1 MSTSSARTSAP
12 QPVAFTFGDGVRQV
26 RAGELTADDAAERLV
41 AQLSDKELL
50 WLLDGDTPLREVVK
64 LVKKLNSVALTGG
77 ALPRLDI
84 PGIRFSDGPRGVVIG
99 HSTAFPVTIARAAT
113 WEPDLEERVGQAMG
127 VEARAAGANY
137 SGAVCVNLLR
147 HPAWGRAQECYGEDP
162 VLTGRMG
169 AGLTRG
175 LRRNV
180 MACVKH
186 FALNSME
193 NARFTVD
200 VTVDDHAL
208 HEVYLPHFK
217 TVIDA
222 GADSVMS
229 SYNSV
234 NGDFA
239 DVNAVLLTDILRDE
253 WGFDGFVSS
262 DWVFGTHDA
271 VRSLEAGMD
280 VEMPFRLLRAR
291 ALPEA
296 LESGQ
301 LSRETVLTSARRI
314 LATTVRHYAIRDEGE
329 PPASVVAKAEHRVL
343 ARHVAA
349 RGAVLLKN
357 EPVEGAPGASGAT
370 GKTAVLPLAPTIRRL
385 AVIGA
390 LATEAN
396 LGDHGSSRVRPPAV
410 SSPLDGLRE
419 ALPHTRIVHVD
430 GSDPAAAAR
439 AAADADA
446 AIVVAGMTWNDEG
459 EFIVNTDMKSLDA
472 LGFPFNSRVLQFI
485 GGKLATLGTRFAKGG
500 DRQSLTLHRAD
511 EALIATVAAANPRTA
526 VVVIGGS
533 AIIAE
538 AWRHEVAAILM
549 AWYPGMEGGR
559 AIADVLTGAQEPGG
573 RLPVAI
579 PTDARHLPFF
589 DAQAKSIVYDSCWGQ
604 RKLDRDGHPA
614 AYPFGFGL
622 GYTTFDMELVD
633 HHGSEDEAVA
643 EVRIRNT
650 GRRAGSTVAQVYAVS
665 DAADAV
671 PQLVGFRRVE
681 LPAGGEHTVAVDLD
695 LTPIMQRDPETRD
708 WSRRPGEWGIVVS
721 PCSPTAP
728 MSARPL
734 LASGGAG

>member
-1 MSTSSARTSAP
+1 MSTSSAQATN
-12 QPVAFTFGDGVRQV
+12 FTFGDGVRQL
-26 RAGELTADDAAERLV
+26 RAGEITADEAAERLV
-41 AQLSDKELL
+41 AQLADDELL
-50 WLLDGDTPLREVVK
+50 WLLDGDTRLRDIVGMA
-64 LVKKLNSVALTGG
+64 KKFSTVALKGG
-77 ALPRLDI
+77 ALPRLGI

-99 HSTAFPVTIARAAT
+99 HSTAFPVTMARAAT
-113 WEPDLEERVGQAMG
+113 WEPDLEERVGQVMG
-127 VEARAAGANY
+127 LEGRAAGANY

-186 FALNSME
+186 FALNSIE
-193 NARFTVD
+193 NTRFTID
-200 VTVDDHAL
+200 VTVDEHAL

-217 TVIDA
+217 AVIDA

-234 NGDFA
+234 NGDFL
-239 DVNAVLLTDILRDE
+239 DVNEVLLTEILRDE
-253 WGFDGFVSS
+253 WGFEGFVSS
-262 DWVFGTHDA
+262 DWVFGTHEA
-271 VRSLEAGMD
+271 VRSLEAGLD
-280 VEMPFRLLRAR
+280 LEMPLRLLRAR
-291 ALPEA
+291 ALPNA
-296 LESGQ
+296 LAGGR
-301 LSRETVLTSARRI
+301 LSRGTVLRSARRI
-314 LATTVRHYAIRDEGE
+314 LATTLRHYAIRDESE

-357 EPVEGAPGASGAT
+357 ESVDGA
-370 GKTAVLPLAPTIRRL
+370 AVLPLPQAIRRL

-419 ALPHTRIVHVD
+419 ALPNTVIVYVD
-430 GSDPAAAAR
+430 GSDPAAAKR
-439 AAADADA
+439 AATEADA
-446 AIVVAGMTWNDEG
+446 AIVVAGMTFNDEG
-459 EFIVNTDMKSLDA
+459 EYLTNTNADTLNE
-472 LGFPFNSRVLQFI
+472 LGFPFNSRVLQFV
-485 GGKLATLGTRFAKGG
+485 GGKLATVGKRFAKGG
-500 DRQSLTLHRAD
+500 DRRSLTLHRAD
-511 EALIATVAAANPRTA
+511 EAVISAVASANPRTA

-533 AIIAE
+533 AIIME
-538 AWRHEVAAILM
+538 AWRHRVPAILM

-589 DAQAKSIVYDSCWGQ
+589 DVRAEKIVYDSWWGQ
-604 RKLDRDGHPA
+604 RKLDRDGNRA

-633 HHGSEDEAVA
+633 HRVSDDEAVA
-643 EVRIRNT
+643 GVHVRNT
-650 GRRAGSTVAQVYAVS
+650 GQRAGSTVAQVYAIS
-665 DAADAV
+665 DAPDTA

-681 LPAGGEHTVAVDLD
+681 LPAGGEDTVTIGLD
-695 LTPIMQRDPETRD
+695 LTPTTQRDPETRM

-721 PCSPTAP
+721 PCSPGKVPYTH
-728 MSARPL
+728 PL
-734 LASGGAG
+734 LVSDGAQ

>member
-1 MSTSSARTSAP
+1 MATSSAQTP
-12 QPVAFTFGDGVRQV
+12 TFTFDDAVRQL
-26 RAGELTADDAAERLV
+26 RAGDITADEAAERLI
-41 AQLSDKELL
+41 AQLTDKELL
-50 WLLDGDTPLREVVK
+50 WLLDGDTPVRS
-64 LVKKLNSVALTGG
+64 LVKMATLFNTVALSGG
-77 ALPRLDI
+77 ALPRLGV
-84 PGIRFSDGPRGVVIG
+84 PGVRFSDGPRGVVLG
-99 HSTAFPVTIARAAT
+99 HSTAFPVTMARAAT

-162 VLTGRMG
+162 VLTGGMA

-186 FALNSME
+186 FALNSIE
-193 NARFTVD
+193 NARFKVD
-200 VTVDDHAL
+200 VAVDDHAL

-239 DVNAVLLTDILRDE
+239 DVNKVLLTDILRDE
-253 WGFDGFVSS
+253 WGFVGFVSS

-291 ALPEA
+291 TLPEA
-296 LESGQ
+296 LRSGE
-301 LSRETVLTSARRI
+301 LARETVLTSARRI
-314 LATTVRHYAIRDEGE
+314 LSTTLRHYAIRDEGE

-349 RGAVLLKN
+349 RGAVLLRN
-357 EPVEGAPGASGAT
+357 EPVDGTP
-370 GKTAVLPLAPTIRRL
+370 VLPLTPTIRRL

-396 LGDHGSSRVRPPAV
+396 LGDHGSSRVRPPAT
-410 SSPLDGLRE
+410 STPLDGLRE
-419 ALPHTRIVHVD
+419 ALPHTQIVHFD
-430 GSDPAAAAR
+430 GSDDAAAAR
-439 AAADADA
+439 AASDCDA

-459 EFIVNTDMKSLDA
+459 EYIANDNMDSLNV
-472 LGFPFNSRVLQFI
+472 LGFPFNSRVLQFV
-485 GGKLATLGTRFAKGG
+485 GGKLATLGRRFAKGG
-500 DRQSLTLHRAD
+500 DRQALTLHRRD
-511 EALIATVAAANPRTA
+511 EERIAAVAAANPRTVA
-526 VVVIGGS
+526 VVIGGS
-533 AIIAE
+533 AIIME
-538 AWRHEVAAILM
+538 PWRHKVAAILM

-579 PTDARHLPFF
+579 PTAAKHLPSF
-589 DAQAKSIVYDSCWGQ
+589 DAQAKTIVYDSWWGQ

-622 GYTTFDMELVD
+622 GYTTFDMDLVD
-633 HHGSEDEAVA
+633 HRATDGAAVVT
-643 EVRIRNT
+643 VRVRNT
-650 GRRAGSTVAQVYAVS
+650 GSRAGSTVAQVYAVN
-665 DAADAV
+665 DAVGAV

-681 LPAGGEHTVAVDLD
+681 LPAGGEDIVAINLD
-695 LTPIMQRDPETRD
+695 LTPTTQRDPETRT
-708 WSRRPGEWGIVVS
+708 WSRRPGEWAIVVS
-721 PCSPTAP
+721 PCSPSTSTNAH
-728 MSARPL
+728 PL
-734 LASGGAG
+734 LTEEGAR

>member
-1 MSTSSARTSAP
+1 MSKSSTRAATS
-12 QPVAFTFGDGVRQV
+12 TFGDAVAQL
-26 RAGELTADDAAERLV
+26 RAGESTAEEAAERLI
-41 AQLSDKELL
+41 AQLTDEELL
-50 WLLDGDTPLREVVK
+50 WLLDGDTPVRYLITMA
-64 LVKKLNSVALTGG
+64 KKFGTVALSGG
-77 ALPRLDI
+77 ALPRLGI
-84 PGIRFSDGPRGVVIG
+84 PGIRFSDGPRGVVLG
-99 HSTAFPVTIARAAT
+99 HSTAFPVTMARAAT
-113 WEPDLEERVGQAMG
+113 WEADLEERVGEVMG

-186 FALNSME
+186 FALNSVE

-217 TVIDA
+217 TVIEA

-234 NGDFA
+234 NGAFL
-239 DVNAVLLTDILRDE
+239 DVNKVLLTDILRDE
-253 WGFDGFVSS
+253 WGFSGFVSS
-262 DWVFGTHDA
+262 DWVFGTHDG

-280 VEMPFRLLRAR
+280 LEMPLRLVRAR
-291 ALPEA
+291 TLPKA
-296 LESGQ
+296 LESGR

-314 LATTVRHYAIRDEGE
+314 LATTLRHYAIRDEGQ

-343 ARHVAA
+343 AGHVAA

-357 EPVEGAPGASGAT
+357 EPVDGA
-370 GKTAVLPLAPTIRRL
+370 AVLPMSPTTRRL

-396 LGDHGSSRVRPPAV
+396 LGDNGSSRVRPPAT

-419 ALPHTRIVHVD
+419 ALPHNRIVHVA
-430 GSDPAAAAR
+430 GSDPATAAR
-439 AAADADA
+439 AARDADA
-446 AIVVAGMTWNDEG
+446 AIVVAGLNWSDEG
-459 EFIVNTDMKSLDA
+459 EFVANTNPDSLNA
-472 LGFPFNSRVLQFI
+472 LGFPFNSRVLRFI
-485 GGKLATLGTRFAKGG
+485 GGKLASLSKRFAQGG
-500 DRQSLTLHRAD
+500 DRKALTLHRPD
-511 EALIATVAAANPRTA
+511 EALIATVAAANPRTV

-533 AIIAE
+533 AIIME
-538 AWRHEVAAILM
+538 AWRHQVPAILM

-579 PTDARHLPFF
+579 PTDACHLPFF
-589 DAQAKSIVYDSCWGQ
+589 DTEAKTIIYDSWWGQ

-622 GYTTFDMELVD
+622 GYTTFDMELLNHRVAD
-633 HHGSEDEAVA
+633 GEAVA
-643 EVRIRNT
+643 TVRVRNT
-650 GRRAGSTVAQVYAVS
+650 GQRAGSTVAQVYVIS
-665 DAADAV
+665 DADDAV

-681 LPAGGEHTVAVDLD
+681 LPAGGEDTVAIDLD
-695 LTPIMQRDPETRD
+695 LTPTTQRDPETRT
-708 WSRRPGEWGIVVS
+708 WSRRPGQWGIVVS
-721 PCSPTAP
+721 PCSPST
-728 MSARPL
+728 STDARPL
-734 LASGGAG
+734 LTEETAQ